1 MNKIKQA
8 LISVSDKKNLKVLLK
23 TLSKFKIKLISSG
36 GTYKEIKKLRFKC
49 LEVSEYTGSPE
60 ILGGRVKTL
69 HPKIHAGIL
78 SKRNDKSHKVD
89 LIKNNFEEIDLVIV
103 NFYPFEK
110 TLEQTNNHMKILEN
124 IDVGGP
130 TMVRAAAK
138 NYNDVTVVTSSN
150 QYDELITEL
159 NQNKGFT
166 SLGFREKMS
175 LEAFSETAYY
185 DAVISNYFN
194 KIQNNHFPKKKII
207 YGNLIEKLRYGE
219 NPHQEAGIYSKT
231 TKLNIEQIH
240 GKQLSYNN
248 YNDIFSAL
256 TISKSLPK
264 NVGTAIVKHANPC
277 GVSIHKDSL
286 KSYQLALACDPMSA
300 FGGIVSC
307 NFKITK
313 ALALKLNNT
322 FFEVI
327 IANGFDTES
336 LKILKKKKNLRLIN
350 ASSFLMKSLINFNS
364 TNESILTQSEDLKVF
379 NIKDF
384 KTVSKRKPTKSQ
396 LKNLIFAFNICR
408 YVKSNAIV
416 LASNNATVGIGS
428 GQPSRLDSCQIAI
441 EKMNKFQN
449 FNEGVVAASDA
460 FFPFVD
466 GIEKL
471 VQSGVTAVVQ
481 PSGSIRDKEIIKFAN
496 QTNTVL
502 VFSKTRHFRH

>member
-1 MNKIKQA
+1 MKKIKRT
-8 LISVSDKKNLKVLLK
+8 LISVSDKKNLKELLR
-23 TLSKFKIKLISSG
+23 TLTKYKIELISSG
-36 GTYKEIKKLRFKC
+36 GTYKEIKRLGFNC

-78 SKRNDKSHKVD
+78 SKRSSKSHGRD
-89 LIKNNFEEIDLVIV
+89 LKNNNFGEIDLVIV

-110 TLEQTNNHMKILEN
+110 TLEETNNRAKIVEN

-138 NYNDVTVVTSSN
+138 NYNDVTVITSSN
-150 QYDELITEL
+150 QYEELISEIIK
-159 NQNKGFT
+159 NKGST
-166 SLGFREKMS
+166 SLDFREKMS

-194 KIQNNHFPKKKII
+194 KIKNNNFPKKKVFF
-207 YGNLIEKLRYGE
+207 GNLIEKLRYGE

-231 TKLNIEQIH
+231 ENLNIEQMH
-240 GKQLSYNN
+240 GKKLSYNN

-256 TISKSLPK
+256 TISKTLP
-264 NVGTAIVKHANPC
+264 NNCGTVIVKHANPC
-277 GVSIHKDSL
+277 GVSIHKNNL
-286 KSYQLALACDPMSA
+286 KSYQLALACDPVSA
-300 FGGIVSC
+300 FGGIVSF
-307 NFKITK
+307 NFKIK
-313 ALALKLNNT
+313 KNLAIELSYIFL
-322 FFEVI
+322 EVI
-327 IANGFDTES
+327 IANGFDKEA
-336 LKILKKKKNLRLIN
+336 LKILKKKKNLRLIDSTN
-350 ASSFLMKSLINFNS
+350 FVMKDVMRFNS
-364 TNESILTQSEDLKVF
+364 SNESILTQSEDLKTF
-379 NIKDF
+379 RIKDF
-384 KTVSKRKPTKSQ
+384 KIVSKKKPNKSQ
-396 LKNLIFAFNICR
+396 LKNLIFAFNVCR

-416 LASNNATVGIGS
+416 LASKDATIGIGS

-441 EKMNKFQN
+441 NKMNKFSHS
-449 FNEGVVAASDA
+449 NEEIVAASDA

-471 VQSGVTAVVQ
+471 VQSGVSAVIQ

-502 VFSKTRHFRH
+502 LFSKTRHFRH